1 MKYLTL
7 LVTCTLALMTS
18 SVNAKIYLAS
28 EIAAE
33 VQPIVRIEP
42 RYPAKAAR
50 DGITGYVKLKFV
62 VTEFGSV
69 SDVEVTESVP
79 EQVFDRQAIKA
90 VQKWKYKPS
99 IVDGKAVKVWQETQL
114 DFRLSQ

>member
-1 MKYLTL
+1 MKMFVLLLTSIL
-7 LVTCTLALMTS
+7 SVTSLTA
-18 SVNAKIYLAS
+18 NAKVYLAS
-28 EIAAE
+28 ELAAE

-42 RYPAKAAR
+42 RYPAQAAR
-50 DGITGYVKLKFV
+50 DGITGYVKLKFIV
-62 VTEFGSV
+62 NAYGSV
-69 SDVEVTESVP
+69 NNVEVIESVP
-79 EQVFDRQAIKA
+79 EVIFDRQAIKA